1 MEFTTAEILA
11 LGWAGLL
18 GVFIGL
24 GYLIRSKAD
33 QQAGCD
39 GIAHRHVGPSFPE
52 TLV

>member
-24 GYLIRSKAD
+24 GYLIRIK
-33 QQAGCD
+33 
-39 GIAHRHVGPSFPE
+39 PSTKRAAME
-52 TLV
+52 